1 MKEEANNNTVLAIV
15 SMGILCLMG
24 LYFLLNM
31 PQEKKV
37 KVEKKEKITV
47 VKDENAFKKI
57 EIQNT
62 GILDL
67 TIVAKNSLSEK
78 GFDKEFVYV
87 SSCEGSFFFHSR
99 C

>member
-1 MKEEANNNTVLAIV
+1 MKEANINTVLAV
-15 SMGILCLMG
+15 LSVGAFCLIG
-24 LYFLLNM
+24 LYFLFNM
-31 PQEKKV
+31 PQKQKV
-37 KVEKKEKITV
+37 KVEKKDRITV